1 MRFPDIKAEAYAAH
15 DPKPLR
21 GSWRGEWDTMTLV
34 SLPLS
39 SFYCGVANF
48 MALMLDGQEHKLLKS
63 WVLRFICNNSAYLM
77 QLL

>member
-1 MRFPDIKAEAYAAH
+1 MRFPDIKAEAHAAH

-21 GSWRGEWDTMTLV
+21 GSWWGEWDTMTLA

-39 SFYCGVANF
+39 SFYCGVTNF

-63 WVLRFICNNSAYLM
+63 WVLRFLYL
-77 QLL
+77 